1 MTYGPPTANEHL
13 RESIQGSREWQERHA
28 IHEASPHYIPSPDTG
43 PSRLSKRVAVLVV
56 AMVVGGIALVAWRF
70 L

>member
-1 MTYGPPTANEHL
+1 MTDLHRLPAE
-13 RESIQGSREWQERHA
+13 REDKFWEGQRERHA